1 MHTFLNVQS
10 QLTEANTHFSTFPF
24 LLQLILS
31 HQLLVVLNPSK
42 LHYLGSRQI
51 NAVVEVTEKEE
62 MMELVGQVKC
72 ADLASLFE
80 ATKAL

>member
-1 MHTFLNVQS
+1 MHTSLNVQS
-10 QLTEANTHFSTFPF
+10 QLTEANKHFSTFPF

-31 HQLLVVLNPSK
+31 HQLLVVLHSSK
-42 LHYLGSRQI
+42 LHYLGSGQI
-51 NAVVEVTEKEE
+51 NAVVEVTEEKK

-80 ATKAL
+80 AAKAL